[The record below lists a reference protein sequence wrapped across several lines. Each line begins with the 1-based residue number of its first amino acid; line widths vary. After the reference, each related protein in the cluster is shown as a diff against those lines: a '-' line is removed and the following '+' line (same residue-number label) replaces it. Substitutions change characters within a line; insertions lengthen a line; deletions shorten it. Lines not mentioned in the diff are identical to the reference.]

1 MTGRLSKH
9 IRDSMEI
16 TKVRK
21 MDSPV
26 EHARTLFKLSEA
38 LVQDCFDDSQVEAV
52 ALREEAEFALKK
64 MKPNMTRLDTEEAYD
79 NLVPI
84 FWR

>member
-1 MTGRLSKH
+1 MSEYFSKH
-9 IRDSMEI
+9 IRDSMVI

-26 EHARTLFKLSEA
+26 EHARSLFKLSEA
-38 LVQDCFDDSQVEAV
+38 LAQDSFDDSQVEAV
-52 ALREEAEFALKK
+52 ILREEAESTLRR
-64 MKPNMTRLDTEEAYD
+64 MKPNMTGLNTELAYD

>member
-1 MTGRLSKH
+1 
-9 IRDSMEI
+9 MEI
-16 TKVRK
+16 TKISK

-26 EHARTLFKLSEA
+26 EHARSLFKLSEA
-38 LVQDCFDDSQVEAV
+38 LVQDSFDDSQIEAL
-52 ALREEAEFALKK
+52 ALREEAESSLKNL
-64 MKPNMTRLDTEEAYD
+64 KPNLTALDTEVAYD